1 MSHEMHHFSMG
12 MWVFFLAYATS
23 VVGSFVGLSCARQ
36 ALIAPTGRGHRRWMA
51 MAALSV
57 GGVAVWLMHFIGMMG
72 FDVPGTAVRY
82 ALGPTVFSVALSVGA
97 TWFGLWLVSSRAAWV
112 NRVPSLVRLFVG
124 GVGMGLAVSLM
135 HYSGMWAI
143 RIQGSLEHDT
153 AFVVASVAIG
163 VVAATVALWLAQAAD
178 RWTLRVPAALLMG
191 CAVVALH
198 YTGMAG
204 VRVQVDPT
212 VPLPAGQ
219 TVTALLFPSFVLG
232 IVVLTVPIAALLLA
246 PSRRDLALE
255 QEFARWTTD
264 DDGTDSSRT
273 VPARS

>member
-1 MSHEMHHFSMG
+1 
-12 MWVFFLAYATS
+12 
-23 VVGSFVGLSCARQ
+23 
-36 ALIAPTGRGHRRWMA
+36 
-51 MAALSV
+51 
-57 GGVAVWLMHFIGMMG
+57 
-72 FDVPGTAVRY
+72 
-82 ALGPTVFSVALSVGA
+82 
-97 TWFGLWLVSSRAAWV
+97 
-112 NRVPSLVRLFVG
+112 
-124 GVGMGLAVSLM
+124 
-135 HYSGMWAI
+135 
-143 RIQGSLEHDT
+143 
-153 AFVVASVAIG
+153 
-163 VVAATVALWLAQAAD
+163 
-178 RWTLRVPAALLMG
+178 
-191 CAVVALH
+191 
-198 YTGMAG
+198 